1 MSRFKKAVISGLLTG
16 ILGLILIPFMCYL
29 EETVGLDLL
38 FKLRGAREVP
48 ADVVVVTL
56 DKDSATHLNLPPEPY
71 KWPRSFHARLINNLV
86 SQGAAVIAFD
96 MIFKEPGPVDI
107 DRQFAQAINK
117 AGNVVLCEQLDKD
130 SVPLVDSRG
139 AHSSTLEIESLV
151 PLIPML
157 SRSAMATAPFP
168 LPKIPVK
175 VSQYW
180 TFKTGAGD
188 KPTFPVAAFQVY
200 ALDVYN
206 DLIGLLNKVDTARVR
221 KLPKN
226 RDEAVAAKGI
236 ENLVQSLR
244 GIFEK
249 DPAIP
254 RKLLATLQNHA
265 DVGGDPRKHRVLESL
280 IMMYQGGDS
289 HYLNYY
295 GPPGTIYTIPYY
307 QLIPSPE
314 ETPFKNKVVDLKGKA
329 VFVGLSERL
338 RPEEKDGF
346 YTAYSQ
352 TSGVDISGVE
362 IAATAFANL
371 LENRHVR
378 PFSLMAHIAT
388 ILLAGLILGI
398 FCRMFSTVVAAIGVI
413 GMSTLYVVIAQYQ
426 FSLFGIWSPL
436 VLPVFVQA
444 PVAFIGTVL
453 WKYIE
458 THKERQNVR
467 KALGYYVPRGVVEQM
482 AKRVG
487 DIRESRQ
494 VFSGTL
500 LCTDAEN
507 YTTLSET
514 LTPEALA
521 RVMNEYFEAVFG
533 PVKTHKGIVSEVV
546 ADSMIAI
553 WEAVG
558 SETTHRTQACHAA
571 LGIAH
576 AVNQFNQTHRDSR
589 LPTRIGLHAGQ
600 MMVGNIGAM
609 DRYEYNPIGDI
620 VNTASR
626 IESLNKQL
634 GTRILASCEVV
645 DGLAPFLTR
654 DLGKFVFAGK
664 SKPVAVCELICLK
677 DEANEY
683 QKQLSAVFAEVLDA
697 YRNQSWG
704 NGIKRLSDLLNLN
717 GEDGP
722 SRFYLEL
729 FRRNAESPVKERWNG
744 FIHLDQK

>member
-1 MSRFKKAVISGLLTG
+1 MSRLKKALISGLLTG
-16 ILGLILIPFMCYL
+16 MVGLILIPFMCYL

-38 FKLRGAREVP
+38 FRLRGERDVP
-48 ADVVVVTL
+48 ADVIVVTL
-56 DKDSATHLNLPPEPY
+56 DKDSATNLNLPPEPY
-71 KWPRSFHARLINNLV
+71 KWPRSFHALLVNNLV

-96 MIFKEPGPVDI
+96 MIFKEPGPVDV
-107 DRQFAQAINK
+107 DKQFAQAIHK

-130 SVPLVDSRG
+130 SIPLVDSRG
-139 AHSSTLEIESLV
+139 AHTSNLEIESLV

-157 SRSAMATAPFP
+157 ARSAMASAPFP

-206 DLIGLLNKVDTARVR
+206 DFIGLLKKVDPALVR
-221 KLPKN
+221 TLPQN
-226 RDEAVAAKGI
+226 RDDAVAAKGVG
-236 ENLVQSLR
+236 NLVQALR
-244 GIFEK
+244 GLFEK
-249 DPAIP
+249 DPALP
-254 RKLLATLQNHA
+254 RKLLKTLQDHA
-265 DVGGDPRKHRVLESL
+265 DVMGDPRKHRVLESL

-289 HYLNYY
+289 NYLNYY

-307 QLIPSPE
+307 QLIPYPE
-314 ETPFKNKVVDLKGKA
+314 ESPFNRSIVDLNGKA

-346 YTAYSQ
+346 YTTYSQ

-378 PFSLMAHIAT
+378 PFSLKAHMAT
-388 ILLAGLILGI
+388 ILLAGLILGL
-398 FCRMFSTVVAAIGVI
+398 FCRMFPTVVAAIGVI
-413 GMSTLYVVIAQYQ
+413 GMSTVYLVIAHNQ
-426 FSLFGIWSPL
+426 FSLSGIWSPL

-444 PVAFIGTVL
+444 PFAFIGTVL

-458 THKERQNVR
+458 THRERQNVR
-467 KALGYYVPRGVVEQM
+467 KALGYYVPGGVVEQVT
-482 AKRVG
+482 KGEG
-487 DIRESRQ
+487 DILESRQ

-521 RVMNEYFEAVFG
+521 KIMNEYFEAVFG
-533 PVKTHKGIVSEVV
+533 PVKTHNGIVSEVV

-558 SETTHRTQACHAA
+558 SETAHREQACHAA
-571 LGIAH
+571 LGIAR
-576 AVNQFNQTHRDSR
+576 AVNQFNQMHPDYL
-589 LPTRIGLHAGQ
+589 LPTRIGLHTGQ

-626 IESLNKQL
+626 IEGLNKQL

-645 DGLAPFLTR
+645 DGLDPFLTR
-654 DLGKFVFAGK
+654 NLGIFVLAGK
-664 SKPVAVCELICLK
+664 SKPVSVCELICRK
-677 DEANEY
+677 DEADEH
-683 QKQLSAVFAEVLDA
+683 QKQLSSVFPEVLDA
-697 YRNQSWG
+697 YRNQSWE
-704 NGIKRLSDLLNLN
+704 NGIKRLSDLQKMN
-717 GEDGP
+717 GKDGP

-729 FRRNAESPVKERWNG
+729 FRRYAEYPIKERWDG
-744 FIHLDQK
+744 FIRLDQK